1 MKVQLVVRYVNGL
14 KDTVIEADS
23 DSATVKNL
31 PTSYIRQQ
39 IRQMHPELAKKRLKL
54 LHNGRVLMSHTDFTK
69 EIKYLQKSFDDADGS
84 GGTVETAD
92 SQPVRIYFHCIVGDD
107 LSDTELAD
115 EEKLDQQPAKSTT
128 EAPKGFD
135 RLLSQGF
142 SSDDIED
149 LRRQFFRL
157 HGAQLPSNANASQI
171 RELEDRWIDSS
182 VNHEIDE
189 FPANL
194 RLNLGT
200 AGTDGASRAN
210 AGSDDEETD
219 RSIAEG
225 TGSGSSNPSRS
236 GNINNGGTVSVRDQM
251 ILRDTQVHRDMLVGV
266 CVGFA
271 LGGLALLLLFMD
283 VGGIFGKRTRMAVV
297 SGAVVN
303 LCFGVLR
310 LWGQ

>member
-23 DSATVKNL
+23 DSAIVKNL

-225 TGSGSSNPSRS
+225 TGSGSSNPSRN